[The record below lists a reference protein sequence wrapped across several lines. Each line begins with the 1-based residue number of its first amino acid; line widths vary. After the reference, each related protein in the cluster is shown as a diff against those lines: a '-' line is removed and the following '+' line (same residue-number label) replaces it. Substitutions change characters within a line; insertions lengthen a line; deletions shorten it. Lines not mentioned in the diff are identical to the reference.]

1 MPIELTALIVAAVLA
16 LIQALGLWIL
26 TGIRGSIRD
35 LWTTANETNGAIHA
49 IDKRVAVMEASIER
63 RRDAPLQP

>member
-35 LWTTANETNGAIHA
+35 LWTTANDTSNTMHA
-49 IDKRVAVMEASIER
+49 IDKRVAVLESSIER
-63 RRDAPLQP
+63 RLDAPLQP